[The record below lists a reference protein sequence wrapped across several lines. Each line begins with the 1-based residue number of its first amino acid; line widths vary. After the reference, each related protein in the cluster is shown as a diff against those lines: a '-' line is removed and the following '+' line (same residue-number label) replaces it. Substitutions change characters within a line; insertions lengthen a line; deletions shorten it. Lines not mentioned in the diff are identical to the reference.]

1 MKITCQACAAKY
13 TIADDKVRGKTVK
26 IKCKKCGASIVASGK
41 EGEAGG
47 LAPAGATG
55 GAPSEI
61 FWTVNVGEGDQRSV
75 GASDIANMLA
85 SGEVN
90 SESYAWRDGMTD
102 WLPLSQVPELASI
115 FSATAAPESSAAYDD
130 PAGREIDEDMPTKM
144 ERGAAMLDMA
154 PVASPA
160 AAPPSSGAFD
170 TGPSPFAPT
179 QPHTQAP
186 APAARAARAAPA
198 GGDLF
203 APRALEPA
211 PAPAPLRPGNI
222 INDEAS
228 GLIDIRNLSASL
240 GANQPPKP
248 GLPQKNA
255 LDDVMGL
262 GGAPLF
268 SPAPLMAPPDLNA
281 PPPPPPPS
289 SSFAPAAPM
298 GAMGAASAQPGFSAM
313 PAPPAQKKTS
323 VGLIIGVLGLV
334 LAAGGIGAFVMSRA
348 GANAGNAGDTPA
360 TASAD
365 TKTTQPAATAD
376 STASAAASVAMASP
390 TSTIPTTAPEGA
402 ADKADTDKAAADK
415 GAADKADTG
424 AKTADKKHD
433 DKAAADK
440 KKKEDEDKKKAD
452 EKKKEEEAKKKE
464 EEAKKKAAEAAPP
477 AGGGSDAPIDRG
489 ALMSAMSKAASTVGS
504 CKTADGPTG
513 SGRVSVTFAPSG
525 RVTQAVVNG
534 SPFAGT
540 SVGSCVAS
548 RFRGVSIPAFAGSS
562 QTVGKSF
569 QIN

>member
-13 TIADDKVRGKTVK
+13 TIADEKVRGKTVK
-26 IKCKKCGASIVASGK
+26 IKCKKCGATIVASGK
-41 EGEAGG
+41 EGE
-47 LAPAGATG
+47 G
-55 GAPSEI
+55 GALDAGSGGGGSGGMPSEI

-75 GASDIANMLA
+75 SAGEIAGLLA
-85 SGEVN
+85 AGEVN
-90 SESYAWRDGMTD
+90 AASYAWRDGMTD
-102 WLPLSQVPELASI
+102 WLPLSQVPELASL
-115 FSATAAPESSAAYDD
+115 FAGAMPAEPSGSYDAD
-130 PAGREIDEDMPTKM
+130 PGREIDEDMPTKM

-154 PVASPA
+154 PAVV
-160 AAPPSSGAFD
+160 APPSSGAFD

-179 QPHTQAP
+179 QQAP

-211 PAPAPLRPGNI
+211 APAAAPAPLRPGNM

-240 GANQPPKP
+240 GAKEPAKP
-248 GLPQKNA
+248 ALPQKNA

-289 SSFAPAAPM
+289 ASFVPGAPM
-298 GAMGAASAQPGFSAM
+298 SVVPAQPGFSAV

-323 VGLIIGVLGLV
+323 VGLIIGVIGLV
-334 LAAGGIGAFVMSRA
+334 LAAGGVGAFVMSKAGSNAGGADA
-348 GANAGNAGDTPA
+348 GATNAAT

-365 TKTTQPAATAD
+365 TKTADAAKTAD
-376 STASAAASVAMASP
+376 SAASAAASVAMAAP
-390 TSTIPTTAPEGA
+390 TSTIPSTAPEGTEDKA
-402 ADKADTDKAAADK
+402 LADKAVADK
-415 GAADKADTG
+415 GDTG
-424 AKTADKKHD
+424 AKATDKKHD
-433 DKAAADK
+433 DKKAD
-440 KKKEDEDKKKAD
+440 DKKKAAEEEKKKAAED
-452 EKKKEEEAKKKE
+452 KKKEEEKKKKE
-464 EEAKKKAAEAAPP
+464 EEDKKKAAEAAPP

-489 ALMSAMSKAASTVGS
+489 ALMSAMSKAANTVGS

-534 SPFAGT
+534 APFAGT

-548 RFRGVSIPAFAGSS
+548 RFRGVSIPPFAGSS
-562 QTVGKSF
+562 QTVGKTF

>member
-13 TIADDKVRGKTVK
+13 TIADEKVRGKTVK

-41 EGEAGG
+41 EGEGG
-47 LAPAGATG
+47 ALGSAGATG

-75 GASDIANMLA
+75 SAGDIATMLA
-85 SGEVN
+85 TGEVN
-90 SESYAWRDGMTD
+90 GESYAWRDGMTD
-102 WLPLSQVPELASI
+102 WLPLSQVPELASL
-115 FSATAAPESSAAYDD
+115 FAGMAAPESSATYDD

-154 PVASPA
+154 PMA
-160 AAPPSSGAFD
+160 AAAPPPSSGAFD

-211 PAPAPLRPGNI
+211 APAPLRPGNI

-240 GANQPPKP
+240 GAKEPPKP
-248 GLPQKNA
+248 NLPQKNA

-268 SPAPLMAPPDLNA
+268 SPAPMMAPPDLNA

-289 SSFAPAAPM
+289 TSFVPGAPM
-298 GAMGAASAQPGFSAM
+298 GAAQAQPGFSAM

-334 LAAGGIGAFVMSRA
+334 LAAGGIGAFVMSKT
-348 GANAGNAGDTPA
+348 GATNGGNSTDAAT

-365 TKTTQPAATAD
+365 TKTADPAKTAET
-376 STASAAASVAMASP
+376 TASAAASVAMAAP
-390 TSTIPTTAPEGA
+390 TSTIPSTAPEGTDDKAAA
-402 ADKADTDKAAADK
+402 ADKAV
-415 GAADKADTG
+415 ADKADTG
-424 AKTADKKHD
+424 AKTTDKKHD
-433 DKAAADK
+433 DKKADDK
-440 KKKEDEDKKKAD
+440 KKKEEEDKKKAE
-452 EKKKEEEAKKKE
+452 EKKKEEEKKKKE
-464 EEAKKKAAEAAPP
+464 EEEKKKAAEPAP
-477 AGGGSDAPIDRG
+477 ATGGGSDAPIDRG
-489 ALMSAMSKAASTVGS
+489 ALMSAMSKAANTVGS

-525 RVTQAVVNG
+525 KVTQAVVNG
-534 SPFAGT
+534 APFGGT
-540 SVGSCVAS
+540 PVGSCVAS
-548 RFRGVSIPAFAGSS
+548 RFRSVSIPPFAGSA
-562 QTVGKSF
+562 QTVGKTF